1 MTETPETAGR
11 EQGGK
16 LGWHPPCYARALI
29 RKFRNQGIWLK
40 NRYPA
45 QSSLFDVRKIF
56 REPASE
62 IIREHRTQRAQCM
75 KIIAGKAFEC
85 QKMSARYQLGRV
97 SINPSRDPPQS
108 MSALVPK
115 RRSCCAASKCRD
127 GVFVNDILPS

>member
-62 IIREHRTQRAQCM
+62 IIREHWTQRAQCM

-97 SINPSRDPPQS
+97 SINPSRAPPKS

-115 RRSCCAASKCRD
+115 
-127 GVFVNDILPS
+127 